1 MDKDIHVIIRE
12 VMQVRYRG
20 RTVQPFTSPS
30 TVKRSRF
37 AELFRLLGYT
47 KGAEIG
53 VQKGKFSAMLCKG
66 NPNLHMTCVDP
77 WMKYNNIKQSVHDG
91 RYAETLKRL
100 KPYNATIMRS
110 LSVEASS
117 NIENGSL
124 DFVYIDGNH
133 AFNYVILD
141 ILYWSPKVRSGGI
154 IACHDYHDTPVRM
167 AIDGYT
173 YCNSINPWYKTQEKQ
188 VSAYWVQK

>member
-1 MDKDIHVIIRE
+1 MLQFEKLNYQHSLNRLIPYGERAVI
-12 VMQVRYRG
+12 VRKKSDDALLDVPK
-20 RTVQPFTSPS
+20 TV
-30 TVKRSRF
+30 
-37 AELFRLLGYT
+37 
-47 KGAEIG
+47 
-53 VQKGKFSAMLCKG
+53 
-66 NPNLHMTCVDP
+66 
-77 WMKYNNIKQSVHDG
+77 
-91 RYAETLKRL
+91 
-100 KPYNATIMRS
+100 
-110 LSVEASS
+110 
-117 NIENGSL
+117 